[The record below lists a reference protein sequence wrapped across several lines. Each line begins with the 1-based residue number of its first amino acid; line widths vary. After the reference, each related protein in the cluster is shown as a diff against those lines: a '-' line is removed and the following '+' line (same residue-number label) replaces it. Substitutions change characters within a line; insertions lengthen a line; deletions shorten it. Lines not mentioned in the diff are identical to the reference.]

1 MDNLEIHQL
10 SERNRTQTS
19 KLVSQKSKGINQRYT
34 FVNEKKYANMPH
46 LIGINRHQCVSEKEA
61 ETCIDVSFKLVRVCI
76 ALDSL

>member
-46 LIGINRHQCVSEKEA
+46 LIGINRHQCVSKK
-61 ETCIDVSFKLVRVCI
+61 KLKL
-76 ALDSL
+76 ALTYHLN